1 MVTRTFRIDP
11 NALDAPT
18 AREALDRAAVVIGQ
32 GGLVAFPTETVYGL
46 GANALDPIAVAR
58 IFEAKR
64 RALND
69 PLIVHVRAPELAT
82 ADVGPEA
89 ALAAL
94 WTNGVIGDLAP
105 RQVLQA
111 STLMRRFWPGPLT
124 LVFPRGARIPA
135 SVTAGGDT
143 VGVRMPHHPIALALL
158 ERAGGPIAAPS
169 ANLFGHVSPTTAQ
182 HVLDDLDGQ
191 IDVVLDGG
199 PTSIGVESTVLDLS
213 GSRPR
218 ILRPGGASRQE
229 LEACIGPLLQNEV
242 LSAALRSPGLLEKH
256 YAPRATLKVLPD
268 LEAIQIALE
277 ISEAAGRRV
286 GLLLNASD
294 RAAFP
299 DVLPAFVLGD
309 TPEAVA
315 RNLYAGL
322 RALDDAGADVILC
335 RVIEGPGL
343 AEAIADRLRRAAR

>member
-1 MVTRTFRIDP
+1 MITRTYHIDP
-11 NALDAPT
+11 GNIDTPA

-46 GANALDPIAVAR
+46 GANALDSIGVAR

-69 PLIVHVRAPELAT
+69 PLIVHVRAHELAI
-82 ADVGPEA
+82 PEA
-89 ALAAL
+89 ALAGLQA
-94 WTNGVIGDLAP
+94 NGVIGDLAP

-111 STLMRRFWPGPLT
+111 SSLMRRFWPGPLT
-124 LVFPRGARIPA
+124 LVLPRGARIPA
-135 SVTAGGDT
+135 NVTSGGDT

-158 ERAGGPIAAPS
+158 ERAGVPIAAPS
-169 ANLFGHVSPTTAQ
+169 ANLFGHVSPTSAR
-182 HVLDDLDGQ
+182 HVLDDLDAR
-191 IDVVLDGG
+191 IDLILDGG
-199 PTSIGVESTVLDLS
+199 PTAIGVESTVLDLS
-213 GSRPR
+213 GKGPR

-229 LEACIGPLLQNEV
+229 IEACIGPLLPTKGPGA
-242 LSAALRSPGLLEKH
+242 SLRSPGLLEKH
-256 YAPRATLKVLPD
+256 YAPRAALKVLPD
-268 LEAIQIALE
+268 LETIRIALE
-277 ISEAAGRRV
+277 IAETAGRRV

-299 DVLPAFVLGD
+299 AALPVFVLGD

-315 RNLYAGL
+315 RDLYAGL
-322 RALDDAGADVILC
+322 RALDDAGAEVILC
-335 RVIEGPGL
+335 RAVSGPGL

>member
-1 MVTRTFRIDP
+1 MITRTFRIDP
-11 NALDAPT
+11 NALDAPA

-64 RALND
+64 RALSD
-69 PLIVHVRAPELAT
+69 PLIVHVRAPELA
-82 ADVGPEA
+82 APDVGAEA
-89 ALAAL
+89 ALGAL

-105 RQVLQA
+105 RQVLHA

-135 SVTAGGDT
+135 SVTSGGDT

-158 ERAGGPIAAPS
+158 ERVGVPIAAPS

-191 IDVVLDGG
+191 IDLVLDGG

-213 GSRPR
+213 GEGPR

-229 LEACIGPLLQNEV
+229 IEDCIGPLLPTKAPGA
-242 LSAALRSPGLLEKH
+242 SLRSPGLLEKH
-256 YAPRATLKVLPD
+256 YAPRAALSVLPD
-268 LEAIQIALE
+268 LEAIRAAL
-277 ISEAAGRRV
+277 SRAEAAGQRA

-299 DVLPAFVLGD
+299 DALPVFVLGA

-315 RNLYAGL
+315 RDLYAGL

-335 RVIEGPGL
+335 RAVSGPGL

>member
-1 MVTRTFRIDP
+1 MITRAFHIDP
-11 NALDAPT
+11 NALDTPA
-18 AREALDRAAVVIGQ
+18 AREALDRAAVVISQ

-64 RALND
+64 RALSD

-82 ADVGPEA
+82 PGVGPEA
-89 ALAAL
+89 ALAGLQAS
-94 WTNGVIGDLAP
+94 GVIGDLAS

-111 STLMRRFWPGPLT
+111 SSLMLRFWPGPLT

-135 SVTAGGDT
+135 TVTSGGDT

-158 ERAGGPIAAPS
+158 ERAGVPIAAPS
-169 ANLFGHVSPTTAQ
+169 ANLFGHVSPTTAR
-182 HVLDDLDGQ
+182 HVLDDLDGR
-191 IDVVLDGG
+191 IDLVLDGG
-199 PTSIGVESTVLDLS
+199 STTIGVESTVLDLS
-213 GSRPR
+213 GKRPR

-229 LEACIGPLLQNEV
+229 IEACIGPLLQTEV
-242 LSAALRSPGLLEKH
+242 LGARLLSPGLLEKH
-256 YAPRATLKVLPD
+256 YAPRAALKVLPD
-268 LEAIQIALE
+268 LEAIRAALR
-277 ISEAAGRRV
+277 SADVAGQRA
-286 GLLLNASD
+286 GLLLSESD
-294 RAAFP
+294 RAAIP
-299 DVLPAFVLGD
+299 DALPVFVLGD

-315 RNLYAGL
+315 RDLYAGL

-335 RVIEGPGL
+335 RAVSGPGL